1 MRIKVR
7 NSSTGSSAELDM
19 DGQSTIDDIIDN
31 CTAFWSLDGGPY
43 VVTANR
49 TILRGQMSL
58 SELSLEKGTFLELIP
73 DPEGG

>member
-7 NSSTGSSAELDM
+7 NSSTGSTVELEM

-31 CTAFWSLDGGPY
+31 CTAFWSMEGGPY
-43 VVTANR
+43 VVTMDR
-49 TILRGQMSL
+49 TILRGQMSV
-58 SELSLEKGTFLELIP
+58 SEISPGRDATLELIP